1 MCIRD
6 RCSEST
12 GVASRLIASVSDLEQ
27 VAADDNADV
36 RTLKGWRREIFGEQ
50 ALALKRG
57 ELAIVVENNAIRLLP
72 QTPK

>member
-1 MCIRD
+1 MLRQ
-6 RCSEST
+6 CSERT

-36 RTLKGWRREIFGEQ
+36 RTLKGWRRDIFGEQ

-57 ELAIVVENNAIRLLP
+57 ELAIIVENNAIRLLP